1 MPYLVIGVLV
11 LLVLMSGG
19 FRLRLP
25 TWRIGSA
32 VGALFAFAAAAFA
45 LVHESWPA
53 AIVLAVI
60 GIWMAAS
67 ARFPRRHQ
75 REQPTDPPPP
85 TGSGGMG
92 LAQARAILGV
102 SETASRKDIQT
113 AYTRLM
119 KRAHPDKGGSAGLAA
134 QLNAARD
141 RLLKG

>member
-11 LLVLMSGG
+11 LLLFLSGG
-19 FRLRLP
+19 ARLRLP

-45 LVHESWPA
+45 LVHDAWPA
-53 AIVLAVI
+53 AIVLLVI

-67 ARFPRRHQ
+67 ARFPRRNQ
-75 REQPTDPPPP
+75 RERPAEAPPP
-85 TGSGGMG
+85 GARDMS
-92 LAQARAILGV
+92 LAQARSILGV
-102 SETASRKDIQT
+102 TETSSRKDIQA